1 LSRSRPTTVGSGAT
15 RSSSCRP
22 SPTAAARYCKAGQ
35 EVFCPAFGVLG
46 EHTDGAACERL
57 QVPSRL
63 VYPKPPALTWEE
75 AAAFPLT
82 FLTAYRMLTT
92 RAHLQAGETLLVVG
106 AGAGVGVAA
115 IVIGRHL
122 GAKVYATSRSEAKQE
137 RARQLGAG
145 EAFATDGF
153 SNVVRELTAKQG
165 VDVIFDSVGAA
176 TIDEDLKAIRLGGR
190 IVTCGSTSG
199 PKVTILWPRLFF
211 RHADLLGSTMGNAS
225 EFEEVLALIDKG
237 VRPVVDSVYPLAEVS
252 EALRHLDAAEQVR
265 QGHPEGP
272 RLTTAAIQIRPVAEG
287 RAALPPRRRP
297 SAGHRGGAGRPPAA
311 ADGAR
316 LLRFPGGVHLLLR
329 RPDLGAP
336 DRGGARALLLRALPG
351 FGGRED
357 RLPGG
362 PAGPP
367 GFTSARD

>member
-1 LSRSRPTTVGSGAT
+1 VAVSIRAAGLNHLDLWMAHGQQRIDPPRVICADGAGVVEECADGRWKPGDEVVLLPTVSDGT
-15 RSSSCRP
+15 CEQ
-22 SPTAAARYCKAGQ
+22 CKAGQ

-137 RARQLGAG
+137 RARELGAG

-199 PKVTILWPRLFF
+199 PKVTVLWPRLFF
-211 RHADLLGSTMGNAS
+211 RHADILGSTMGNRG
-225 EFEEVLALIDKG
+225 EFEAVLKLLGDG
-237 VRPVVDSVYPLAEVS
+237 VRPVVDSVYPLAEVQA
-252 EALRHLDAAEQVR
+252 ALAHLDAAEQ
-265 QGHPEGP
+265 
-272 RLTTAAIQIRPVAEG
+272 
-287 RAALPPRRRP
+287 
-297 SAGHRGGAGRPPAA
+297 
-311 ADGAR
+311 
-316 LLRFPGGVHLLLR
+316 
-329 RPDLGAP
+329 
-336 DRGGARALLLRALPG
+336 
-351 FGGRED
+351 FGKVILKVSG
-357 RLPGG
+357 
-362 PAGPP
+362 
-367 GFTSARD
+367 